1 MFYIILI
8 RRILFL
14 DYVSCR
20 QLMLTQ
26 LFFQSIVIRRIL
38 LFCRRKMVLVNRT
51 SKSLLLLAL
60 FLQYIIYLCSSNVS
74 AQDYVDE
81 CPEPNGFYADAVQ
94 CDRYYECKDSVVR
107 LYQTNLE
114 IHFRFL

>member
-1 MFYIILI
+1 MNNNIYSI
-8 RRILFL
+8 
-14 DYVSCR
+14 
-20 QLMLTQ
+20 
-26 LFFQSIVIRRIL
+26 FFSVDCDTEHIVI
-38 LFCRRKMVLVNRT
+38 CRRKMVLVVRT

-60 FLQYIIYLCSSNVS
+60 YSQCILYMCSSNVS

-107 LYQTNLE
+107 KYKNYISCTFILLS
-114 IHFRFL
+114 FLTKFL